1 MQEVE
6 IKTGSYGAEYGKS
19 TGGIFNV
26 VTKSGGNE
34 FHGDVFGYYTG
45 KSFVRDVKT
54 SAIPLI
60 GAATDK
66 FSEVDAGV
74 DIGGPIIKEKLWF
87 FGAFNPQ
94 RRVNTFSTQTFHQPV
109 ENKITTPFYAGKL
122 TWVLIQ
128 TIPLRSLHLVTLP
141 RRRASSSA

>member
-1 MQEVE
+1 
-6 IKTGSYGAEYGKS
+6 
-19 TGGIFNV
+19 
-26 VTKSGGNE
+26 
-34 FHGDVFGYYTG
+34 
-45 KSFVRDVKT
+45 VKT

-94 RRVNTFSTQTFHQPV
+94 RRVNTFSTQTFHQLV

-122 TWVLIQ
+122 TWGINTNNTFTFSTFGDFTTQ
-128 TIPLRSLHLVTLP
+128 EGFP
-141 RRRASSSA
+141 SA